1 MSVHNFFLNW
11 TKIRTFFIYFCIE
24 IMLFI
29 IMFFIFSF
37 LKNAFNFSIFS
48 VKFWFYI
55 KYLLLVPLG
64 VSFTMLSFNIAV
76 YNLVISFTIFY
87 YYIPAIFLQLKS
99 DFDSICC
106 FSKFSG
112 EFFYIQ
118 LFNFLKE
125 NKFCYPRTSIIFD
138 KIL

>member
-1 MSVHNFFLNW
+1 M
-11 TKIRTFFIYFCIE
+11 RTFFIYFCIE

-29 IMFFIFSF
+29 VMLSIFSF
-37 LKNAFNFSIFS
+37 LKNAFNFLIFFF

-87 YYIPAIFLQLKS
+87 NYIPAIFLQLKS
-99 DFDSICC
+99 HFGSICC
-106 FSKFSG
+106 FSKCSG